1 MAEHNYRVR
10 VFVKNVKPEEP
21 GREDATKAFNIQ
33 TSNPDKAAA
42 LARSRLEGAGLAV
55 LGLSHGPERSIVV
68 SVSREPRG
76 GPPKTVTARVVQQ
89 PRAKRSAP
97 GVRR

>member
-21 GREDATKAFNIQ
+21 GKEDLTKAFAVQ
-33 TSNPDKAAA
+33 ASNPDKAAA
-42 LARSRLEGAGLAV
+42 LACSRLEGSGALV
-55 LGLSHGPERSIVV
+55 LSLSHAPERSIVV
-68 SVSREPRG
+68 TVASEQREG
-76 GPPKTVTARVVQQ
+76 APKTVTARVIQ
-89 PRAKRSAP
+89 PAVKRQ